1 LIDFPL
7 DLAVNSGIT
16 AVVVGVFLLLPPA
29 WLLTPTF
36 MQRLGT
42 GALLGVASVVAMHW
56 SWLAGLSPIAELRP
70 AYLTLALY
78 ILGRQ
83 IGLIALLP
91 ALLAA
96 LLLHPP
102 AADTQ
107 LLVTLMLMAWAD
119 VCRQV
124 LRRDVSKVS
133 PRIRVWLSL
142 LMLAGGI
149 QAVMLL
155 ASQLGWVGN
164 QSHAQLWR
172 YGGSTLLLGCCLE
185 LLLGRARYEMQLQR
199 RENELLQVLDSSGGG
214 RWIWDVTQ
222 QWTTFQGGFYDQFDL
237 RGPRGTD
244 PWQVWFQHWH
254 PDDAR
259 RLERIRQDLLRS
271 PDDAFE
277 TEFRV
282 HDHQGRWHW
291 VLARGRIVERDEL
304 GQATRVVGMHHD
316 ITASHQASDALQLSQ
331 AKFQTIYEALPDAAG
346 ITRISDGSYREVNPA
361 FCRLLGR
368 QREDILGHTSLELN
382 IWASPDQRDKL
393 LNSFRERGRVDSL
406 PLLAR
411 SVDGTT
417 IPGRM
422 SARQINMDGEPCFI
436 FLFHDM
442 SEHQSMQDEL
452 VRVNALLQ
460 QAGRIARLGVWED
473 SPDPAERYWSDVCYE
488 LHGLPAGSGVPPN
501 YVDQFVAPPYRE
513 TFREAMRLA
522 VLEQKP
528 FEHEIQIVRR
538 DQRAIWVQAMAEPV
552 VQDGRVRRVR
562 GVIRDIDEA
571 RRSRDRLRE
580 SEERFSRIFQA
591 IPDPMGICSKASGRY
606 LEVNPAWE
614 QATGISRSEAL
625 ASAAPVELG
634 LYMPRDRAAL
644 LSTANAQG
652 VLSAYE
658 VDFTPRGHQPR
669 TGLQS
674 MQTIEFDGQACWLFG
689 IKDITERK
697 QAERLVQE
705 REALLSL
712 TIEAA
717 ALALWDLNIPTG
729 EVVGDRQW
737 RELCGLPPAGAG
749 VARERWSDLVHA
761 DDLALAYTALDRH
774 QKHPDQPFDV
784 TLRLQHVDGNVR
796 WVRNLGRVIARQADG
811 KPLRMVGV
819 GLDVTRQREQEAQLQ
834 KMAHFDALTGL
845 PNRVQLAQALES
857 AMQEARQNGHLL
869 GVAYLDLDGFK
880 PVNDR
885 LGHGVGDQ
893 LLVEIARR
901 LQGAI
906 RAKDLVAR
914 LGGDEFVIL
923 LTQPECR
930 KDCESSLSR
939 LMQRMAEPVRLEGEA
954 LTVTASIGLTL
965 YPDDDADAD
974 TLLRH
979 ADQAMYLAKQAG
991 RNRIHLFDAE
1001 RERASREHH
1010 TRLDRLATALQAGE
1024 FCLYVQPKVD
1034 MQEGTLVGVEALARW
1049 QHPEQGLLG
1058 PGEFLPQIEG
1068 STLEAPFGE
1077 WVLAQSLT
1085 LQRQWLAQGL
1095 RVPLSLNISARHL
1108 QMADFPQQVQHLL
1121 TQYADVPTTLLEIE
1135 ITESA
1140 ALTDI
1145 NAVSATLGQLR
1156 NMGLSIAI
1164 DDFGTG
1170 YSSLTYLRQLPADTL
1185 KIDRSFVMGMMT
1197 DIGDMAIVD
1206 GVIGLSRSFG
1216 LTLIAEGVETTEQ
1229 GLRLLQM
1236 GCLLGQGYGIARP
1249 MPAHELQ
1256 AWAAQW
1262 RAPDAWAQG
1271 LAKP

>member
-1 LIDFPL
+1 MIDFPL

-16 AVVVGVFLLLPPA
+16 AAVVGVFLLLTPG

-36 MQRLGT
+36 RQRLCT
-42 GALLGVASVVAMHW
+42 GALLGLASVAAMYW
-56 SWLAGLSPIAELRP
+56 SVLAGLSPMPELRP

-83 IGLIALLP
+83 VGLIALVP

-96 LLLHPP
+96 LLLRSST
-102 AADTQ
+102 AGAQ
-107 LLVTLMLMAWAD
+107 LLLTLMLMAWAD

-124 LRRDVSKVS
+124 LRREMSKVT
-133 PRIRVWLSL
+133 PRVRVWLSL
-142 LMLAGGI
+142 LMLAAGV
-149 QAVMLL
+149 QALMLL
-155 ASQLGWVGN
+155 ASELGWVSN
-164 QSHAQLWR
+164 LSHAQLWR

-214 RWIWDVTQ
+214 RWIWDVSR
-222 QWTTFQGGFYDQFDL
+222 QWITFQGSFYDQFDL
-237 RGPRGTD
+237 RRPHGTD
-244 PWQVWFQHWH
+244 PWQVWFQLWH
-254 PDDAR
+254 PDDAQ
-259 RLERIRQDLLRS
+259 RLARIRHDLLRS

-282 HDHQGRWHW
+282 HDREGRWHW

-346 ITRISDGSYREVNPA
+346 ITRISDGTYREVNPA

-368 QREDILGHTSLELN
+368 AREDILGHTSLELN
-382 IWASPDQRDKL
+382 IWASPAERDKL
-393 LNSFRERGRVDSL
+393 LSSFREKGRVDSL

-473 SPDPAERYWSDVCYE
+473 SPEPAERYWSDVCYE
-488 LHGLPAGSGVPPN
+488 LHGLPAGVGVPDN

-513 TFREAMRLA
+513 IFRESMRRA
-522 VLEQKP
+522 VAEHKP
-528 FEHEIQIVRR
+528 FEHEIQIVRC
-538 DQRAIWVQAMAEPV
+538 DQRVIWVQAMAEPV
-552 VQDGRVRRVR
+552 VQDGHVRRVR

-591 IPDPMGICSKASGRY
+591 IPDPMGICSKATGRY

-625 ASAAPVELG
+625 ASPAPVELG
-634 LYMPRDRAAL
+634 LYTPSDRAAL
-644 LSTANAQG
+644 LATANTQG

-658 VDFTPRGHQPR
+658 VDFTPRGHLPR

-717 ALALWDLNIPTG
+717 SLALWDLNVQTG

-737 RELCGLPPAGAG
+737 RELCGLPPASAG
-749 VARERWSDLVHA
+749 SAPERWDEVVHP
-761 DDLALAYTALDRH
+761 DDLPLAFSALDRH
-774 QKHPDQPFDV
+774 QHHPDQPFDV

-796 WVRNLGRVIARQADG
+796 WVRNLGRVIARKTDG

-819 GLDVTRQREQEAQLQ
+819 GLDVTRQREQETQLQ
-834 KMAHFDALTGL
+834 KLAHFDALTGL

-857 AMQEARQNGHLL
+857 AMKEARQNGQLL

-906 RAKDLVAR
+906 RAQDLVAR

-930 KDCESSLSR
+930 KDCESTLSR

-1010 TRLDRLATALQAGE
+1010 TRLDRLATALQVGE

-1068 STLEAPFGE
+1068 SALEAPFGE
-1077 WVLAQSLT
+1077 WVLTHSLT

-1108 QMADFPQQVQHLL
+1108 QMADFPQRVQQLL
-1121 TQYADVPTTLLEIE
+1121 GQYADVPTSLIEIE

-1145 NAVSATLGQLR
+1145 NAVSATLIQLR
-1156 NMGLSIAI
+1156 NLGLSIAI

-1185 KIDRSFVMGMMT
+1185 KIDRSFVMGMMS

-1236 GCLLGQGYGIARP
+1236 GCLLAQGYGIARP

-1262 RAPDAWAQG
+1262 RAPEAWAQG

>member
-1 LIDFPL
+1 MIDFPL

-16 AVVVGVFLLLPPA
+16 AAVVGVFLLLPPG
-29 WLLTPTF
+29 WLLTPSPR
-36 MQRLGT
+36 QRLFT
-42 GALLGVASVVAMHW
+42 GALLGLASVVAMYW
-56 SWLAGLSPIAELRP
+56 SLLAGLSPMAELRP

-78 ILGRQ
+78 IMGRRV
-83 IGLIALLP
+83 GLIALVP

-96 LLLHPP
+96 LLLRPP
-102 AADTQ
+102 AAGAQ
-107 LLVTLMLMAWAD
+107 VLLTLMLMAWAD

-124 LRRDVSKVS
+124 LRRELSRVS
-133 PRIRVWLSL
+133 PRVRVWLSL
-142 LMLAGGI
+142 LMLAAGV
-149 QAVMLL
+149 QALMLL
-155 ASQLGWVGN
+155 ASQLGWVSD

-185 LLLGRARYEMQLQR
+185 LLLGRARYELQLQR

-214 RWIWDVTQ
+214 RWIWDVTRH
-222 QWTTFQGGFYDQFDL
+222 WTTFQGSFYDQFDL
-237 RGPRGTD
+237 SGPRETD

-254 PDDAR
+254 PDDAH
-259 RLERIRQDLLRS
+259 RLEHIRQDLMRS
-271 PDDAFE
+271 PEDAFE

-282 HDHQGRWHW
+282 HDREGRWHW

-304 GQATRVVGMHHD
+304 GRASRVVGMHHD

-346 ITRISDGSYREVNPA
+346 ITRISDGTYREVNPA

-382 IWASPDQRDKL
+382 IWASAAERDKL
-393 LNSFRERGRVDSL
+393 LNCFRDKGQVDSL

-411 SVDGTT
+411 SVEGTT

-488 LHGLPAGSGVPPN
+488 LHGLPAGSGVPSH
-501 YVDQFVAPPYRE
+501 YVDQFVALPYRE
-513 TFREAMRLA
+513 IFREAMRLA

-538 DQRAIWVQAMAEPV
+538 DQRAVWVQAMAEPV

-562 GVIRDIDEA
+562 GVIRDIDES

-591 IPDPMGICSKASGRY
+591 IPDPMGICSKATGRY

-625 ASAAPVELG
+625 QDSSPTGLG
-634 LYMPRDRAAL
+634 LYTPAHRDAL
-644 LSTANAQG
+644 LATANAQG

-658 VDFTPRGHQPR
+658 VDFKPRGQPTR

-717 ALALWDLNIPTG
+717 ALALWDLNMQTG

-737 RELCGLPPAGAG
+737 RELRGLPPASPGSAP
-749 VARERWSDLVHA
+749 ERWAEVVHP
-761 DDLALAYTALDRH
+761 DDRSLAFAGLERH

-784 TLRLQHVDGNVR
+784 TLRLQHVNGNVR

-834 KMAHFDALTGL
+834 KLAHFDALTGL

-857 AMQEARQNGHLL
+857 AMKEARQSGQLL

-930 KDCESSLSR
+930 KDCESTLSR

-1010 TRLDRLATALQAGE
+1010 TRLDRLSAALQAGE

-1077 WVLAQSLT
+1077 WVLAHSLT

-1121 TQYADVPTTLLEIE
+1121 NQYADVPTSLLEIE

-1145 NAVSATLGQLR
+1145 NAVSATLVQLR

-1185 KIDRSFVMGMMT
+1185 KIDRSFVMGMMS

-1262 RAPDAWAQG
+1262 RAPEAWAQG

>member
-1 LIDFPL
+1 MIDFPL

-16 AVVVGVFLLLPPA
+16 AAVVGVFLLLPPN
-29 WLLTPTF
+29 WLLAPTLR
-36 MQRLGT
+36 QRLLTGT
-42 GALLGVASVVAMHW
+42 WLGLASVAGMYW
-56 SWLAGLSPIAELRP
+56 SVLAGLSPMAELRP

-78 ILGRQ
+78 IMGRQ
-83 IGLIALLP
+83 VGLIALVP
-91 ALLAA
+91 TLLAA
-96 LLLHPP
+96 MLLPQP
-102 AADTQ
+102 TAGTQ
-107 LLVTLMLMAWAD
+107 LLLILMLMVWAD
-119 VCRQV
+119 LCRQLV
-124 LRRDVSKVS
+124 RRDLSKVS
-133 PRIRVWLSL
+133 PRVRVWLSL
-142 LMLAGGI
+142 L
-149 QAVMLL
+149 LL
-155 ASQLGWVGN
+155 AAGVQGLMVLGSELGWMTPM
-164 QSHAQLWR
+164 SHARVWR
-172 YGGSTLLLGCCLE
+172 YAGSTLLLGCCLE
-185 LLLGRARYEMQLQR
+185 LLLGRARYEAQLQR

-214 RWIWDVTQ
+214 RWIWEVPKHR
-222 QWTTFQGGFYDQFDL
+222 TTFQGSFYEQFDL
-237 RGPRGTD
+237 GGPRGTD
-244 PWQVWFQHWH
+244 PWHVWLSHLH
-254 PDDAR
+254 PDDAQ
-259 RLERIRQDLLRS
+259 RLERIRQDLLS
-271 PDDAFE
+271 SVDDGFE

-282 HDHQGRWHW
+282 QDRGGRWHW
-291 VLARGRIVERDEL
+291 VLARGRIVERDEQGL
-304 GQATRVVGMHHD
+304 ATRVVGMHHD

-346 ITRISDGSYREVNPA
+346 ITRISDGTYREVNPA

-368 QREDILGHTSLELN
+368 ERHDILGRTSLELS
-382 IWASPDQRDKL
+382 IWASPAERDKL
-393 LNSFRERGRVDSL
+393 LQCFREKGQVDSL

-411 SVDGTT
+411 SVNGDV

-473 SPDPAERYWSDVCYE
+473 SPEPSERYWSDVCYE
-488 LHGLPAGSGVPPN
+488 LHGLPAGAGVPTH
-501 YVDQFVAPPYRE
+501 YVDQFVAPAYRGM
-513 TFREAMRLA
+513 FRSAMRRA
-522 VLEQKP
+522 VLEQRP
-528 FEHEIQIVRR
+528 FEQEIQIVRC
-538 DQRAIWVQAMAEPV
+538 DQRVVWVQAMAEPV
-552 VQDGRVRRVR
+552 VQDGQVRRVR

-571 RRSRDRLRE
+571 RRARDRLRE

-591 IPDPMGICSKASGRY
+591 IPDPMGICSKATGRY

-614 QATGISRSEAL
+614 QATGISRAEAL
-625 ASAAPVELG
+625 QDSADGGLG
-634 LYMPRDRAAL
+634 LYTRVDREAL

-652 VLSAYE
+652 LLSAYE
-658 VDFTPRGHQPR
+658 VDFTPRGQAPR

-674 MQTIEFDGQACWLFG
+674 MQTIEFDGEACWLFG

-717 ALALWDLNIPTG
+717 ALALWDLNMQTG
-729 EVVGDRQW
+729 EVIGDRQW
-737 RELCGLPPAGAG
+737 RELRGLAPAGG
-749 VARERWSDLVHA
+749 DTPERWADLVHPE
-761 DDLALAYTALDRH
+761 DEALAFAALERH
-774 QKHPDQPFDV
+774 QNHPDQPFDV
-784 TLRLQHVDGNVR
+784 TLRLRHADGQVR
-796 WVRNLGRVIARQADG
+796 WVRNLGRVIARQPDG
-811 KPLRMVGV
+811 SPLRMVGV

-834 KMAHFDALTGL
+834 KLAHFDALIGL
-845 PNRVQLAQALES
+845 PNRVQLAHALEA
-857 AMQEARQNGHLL
+857 AMQEARMNQRLL

-923 LTQPECR
+923 LNQPECR
-930 KDCESSLSR
+930 SDCEATLSR

-965 YPDDDADAD
+965 FPDDDADAD

-979 ADQAMYLAKQAG
+979 ADQAMYQAKQAG

-1010 TRLDRLATALQAGE
+1010 TRLDRLAAALQAGE
-1024 FCLYVQPKVD
+1024 FCLHVQPKVD
-1034 MQEGTLVGVEALARW
+1034 MQDGTLVGVEALARW

-1068 STLEAPFGE
+1068 SALEASFGE
-1077 WVLAQSLT
+1077 WVLTHSLG

-1108 QMADFPQQVQHLL
+1108 QMADFPQRVQQLL
-1121 TQYADVPTTLLEIE
+1121 AQYADVPTSLLEFE

-1140 ALTDI
+1140 ALIDI
-1145 NAVSATLGQLR
+1145 TAVSATLVQLR

-1185 KIDRSFVMGMMT
+1185 KIDRSFVMGMMS

-1236 GCLLGQGYGIARP
+1236 GCMLGQGYGIARP
-1249 MPAHELQ
+1249 MPPQALQ

-1262 RAPDAWAQG
+1262 RAPEAWAQG

>member
-1 LIDFPL
+1 MIDFPL
-7 DLAVNSGIT
+7 DLAVNGGIT
-16 AVVVGVFLLLPPA
+16 AAVVGVFLLLPPG
-29 WLLTPTF
+29 WLLAPTLR
-36 MQRLGT
+36 QRLFTGT
-42 GALLGVASVVAMHW
+42 LLGLASVTAMYW
-56 SWLAGLSPIAELRP
+56 NVLAGLSSMAELRP

-78 ILGRQ
+78 VLGRRV
-83 IGLIALLP
+83 GLIALIP
-91 ALLAA
+91 ALLTA
-96 LLLHPP
+96 LFLSLP
-102 AADTQ
+102 ATGTQ
-107 LLVTLMLMAWAD
+107 LLLTLMLMAWAD
-119 VCRQV
+119 LCRQL
-124 LRRDVSKVS
+124 LRHERSRMS
-133 PRIRVWLSL
+133 PRVRVWLSL
-142 LMLAGGI
+142 LMLAAGV
-149 QAVMLL
+149 QALMLL
-155 ASQLGWVGN
+155 AGWWGWVN
-164 QSHAQLWR
+164 DQSQTQLWR
-172 YGGSTLLLGCCLE
+172 YGGSILLLGCCLE
-185 LLLGRARYEMQLQR
+185 LLLGRARYEMQLKR

-214 RWIWDVTQ
+214 RWIWDVPRH
-222 QWTTFQGGFYDQFDL
+222 WTTFQGSFYDQFDL
-237 RGPRGTD
+237 CGARETD
-244 PWQVWFQHWH
+244 PWQVWFRYWH

-259 RLERIRQDLLRS
+259 RLERTRQDLLQS

-282 HDHQGRWHW
+282 HDREGRWHW
-291 VLARGRIVERDEL
+291 VLARGRIVERNEQ

-346 ITRISDGSYREVNPA
+346 ITRISDGTYLEVNPA

-368 QREDILGHTSLELN
+368 QRKDILGRTSLELN
-382 IWASPDQRDKL
+382 IWASPAEREKL
-393 LNSFRERGRVDSL
+393 LACFRAKGQVDSL

-411 SVDGTT
+411 SVDGEP

-422 SARQINMDGEPCFI
+422 SARLINMDGEPCFI

-488 LHGLPAGSGVPPN
+488 LHGLPAGSGVPDN
-501 YVDQFVAPPYRE
+501 YIEQFVAPPYRE
-513 TFREAMRLA
+513 VFRDAFRRT
-522 VLEQKP
+522 VLEHKP
-528 FEHEIQIVRR
+528 FEHEVQIVRR
-538 DQRAIWVQAMAEPV
+538 DQRVVWVQAMAEPV
-552 VQDGRVRRVR
+552 VQDGKVRRVR

-580 SEERFSRIFQA
+580 SEERFSRIFRA
-591 IPDPMGICSKASGRY
+591 IPDPMGICSKATGRY

-614 QATGISRSEAL
+614 QAMGISRAEAL
-625 ASAAPVELG
+625 QEASPTGLG
-634 LYMPRDRAAL
+634 LYTPADREAL
-644 LSTANAQG
+644 LATANAQG

-658 VDFTPRGHQPR
+658 VDFNPRGHLPR

-674 MQTIEFDGQACWLFG
+674 MQTIDFEGQACWLFG

-717 ALALWDLNIPTG
+717 ALALWDVNMQSG

-737 RELCGLPPAGAG
+737 RELLGLPPTLPGSTP
-749 VARERWSDLVHA
+749 ERWSEVVHP
-761 DDLALAYTALDRH
+761 DDRALAFSALERH
-774 QKHPDQPFDV
+774 QSHPDQPFDV
-784 TLRLQHVDGNVR
+784 TLRLRHGHDKVR
-796 WVRNLGRVIARQADG
+796 WVRNLGRVIASQPDG
-811 KPLRMVGV
+811 SPLRMVGV
-819 GLDVTRQREQEAQLQ
+819 ALDVTRQREQEAQLQ
-834 KMAHFDALTGL
+834 KLAHFDALTGL
-845 PNRVQLAQALES
+845 PNRVQLAQALEA
-857 AMQEARQNGHLL
+857 AMHEARQSGHLL

-901 LQGAI
+901 LQAAI
-906 RAKDLVAR
+906 RGKDLVAR

-923 LTQPECR
+923 LSQPDCR
-930 KDCESSLSR
+930 QDCESTLSH

-991 RNRIHLFDAE
+991 RNRIHVFDAE

-1068 STLEAPFGE
+1068 SALEAPFGE
-1077 WVLAQSLT
+1077 WVLTHSLT
-1085 LQRQWLAQGL
+1085 LQRQWLAQGM

-1108 QMADFPQQVQHLL
+1108 QMADFPQRVQQLL
-1121 TQYADVPTTLLEIE
+1121 GQYADVPTSLLEIE

-1145 NAVSATLGQLR
+1145 TAVSATLVQLR

-1185 KIDRSFVMGMMT
+1185 KIDRSFVMGMMS

-1249 MPAHELQ
+1249 MPAHELH
-1256 AWAAQW
+1256 AWATRW
-1262 RAPDAWAQG
+1262 RAPEAWAQG

>member
-1 LIDFPL
+1 MIDFPL

-16 AVVVGVFLLLPPA
+16 AAVVGVFLLLPPG

-36 MQRLGT
+36 RQRLFTGT
-42 GALLGVASVVAMHW
+42 LLGLASATAMYW
-56 SWLAGLSPIAELRP
+56 SVLAGLSPTAEVRP

-83 IGLIALLP
+83 VGLIALLP
-91 ALLAA
+91 TLLATMVLHLPATGPHLA
-96 LLLHPP
+96 L
-102 AADTQ
+102 
-107 LLVTLMLMAWAD
+107 TLMLMAWAD

-124 LRRDVSKVS
+124 LRRELSTVS
-133 PRIRVWLSL
+133 PRVRVWLSL
-142 LMLAGGI
+142 LMLAAGV
-149 QAVMLL
+149 QVLMLL
-155 ASQLGWVGN
+155 AAQLGWVSN
-164 QSHAQLWR
+164 PSHAQLWR
-172 YGGSTLLLGCCLE
+172 YAGSTLLLGCCLE

-214 RWIWDVTQ
+214 RWIWDVPRHR
-222 QWTTFQGGFYDQFDL
+222 TTFQGSFYDQFDL
-237 RGPRGTD
+237 SGPRGTD

-254 PDDAR
+254 PEDAQ

-282 HDHQGRWHW
+282 HDRDGRWHW

-346 ITRISDGSYREVNPA
+346 ITRISDGTYREVNPA

-382 IWASPDQRDKL
+382 IWASPAERDKL
-393 LNSFRERGRVDSL
+393 LSSFREKGRVDSL

-411 SVDGTT
+411 SVHGTT

-473 SPDPAERYWSDVCYE
+473 SPEPAERYWSDVCYE
-488 LHGLPAGSGVPPN
+488 LHGLPAGAGVPDN
-501 YVDQFVAPPYRE
+501 YVDQFVAPPFRE
-513 TFREAMRLA
+513 IFREAMRRA
-522 VLEQKP
+522 VLEHKP
-528 FEHEIQIVRR
+528 FEHEVQIVRC
-538 DQRAIWVQAMAEPV
+538 DQRVVWVQAMAEPV

-591 IPDPMGICSKASGRY
+591 IPDPMGICSKATGRY

-614 QATGISRSEAL
+614 QATGISRGEAL
-625 ASAAPVELG
+625 EDQSTAGLG
-634 LYMPRDRAAL
+634 LYTAAEREAL
-644 LSTANAQG
+644 LATANAQG

-658 VDFTPRGHQPR
+658 VDFTPRGQPTR

-717 ALALWDLNIPTG
+717 SLALWDLNMQTG

-737 RELCGLPPAGAG
+737 RELCGLPPASAGAPP
-749 VARERWSDLVHA
+749 ERWSEVVHPE
-761 DDLALAYTALDRH
+761 DLALAFSALDRH
-774 QKHPDQPFDV
+774 QSHPDQPFDV
-784 TLRLQHVDGNVR
+784 TLRLQHVDGKVR

-834 KMAHFDALTGL
+834 KLAHFDALTGL

-857 AMQEARQNGHLL
+857 AMQEARQSGQLL

-930 KDCESSLSR
+930 KDCESTLSR

-991 RNRIHLFDAE
+991 RNRIHVFDAE

-1068 STLEAPFGE
+1068 SALEAPFGE
-1077 WVLAQSLT
+1077 WVLTHSLS

-1108 QMADFPQQVQHLL
+1108 QMADFPQHVQQLL
-1121 TQYADVPTTLLEIE
+1121 GQFADVPTSLIEIE

-1145 NAVSATLGQLR
+1145 DAVSATLVQLR

-1185 KIDRSFVMGMMT
+1185 KIDRSFVMGMMS

-1236 GCLLGQGYGIARP
+1236 GCTLAQGYGIARP

-1262 RAPDAWAQG
+1262 RAPEAWAQG

>member
-1 LIDFPL
+1 MIDFPL

-16 AVVVGVFLLLPPA
+16 AAVVGVFLLLPPG
-29 WLLTPTF
+29 WLLTPSLR
-36 MQRLGT
+36 QRLFT
-42 GALLGVASVVAMHW
+42 GALLGLASVVAMYW
-56 SWLAGLSPIAELRP
+56 NVLADLSPVAELRP

-78 ILGRQ
+78 IMGRRV
-83 IGLIALLP
+83 GLIALVP
-91 ALLAA
+91 TLLAA
-96 LLLHPP
+96 LLLRPP
-102 AADTQ
+102 AAGAQ
-107 LLVTLMLMAWAD
+107 ILLTLMLMAWAD
-119 VCRQV
+119 GCRQV
-124 LRRDVSKVS
+124 VRRELSKAS
-133 PRIRVWLSL
+133 PRVRVWLSL
-142 LMLAGGI
+142 LMLAAGVQGLM
-149 QAVMLL
+149 VLG
-155 ASQLGWVGN
+155 SQLGWVSG
-164 QSHAQLWR
+164 QSHAHLWR

-185 LLLGRARYEMQLQR
+185 LMLGRARYEMQLKR

-214 RWIWDVTQ
+214 RWIWDVPK
-222 QWTTFQGGFYDQFDL
+222 QWTTFQGSFYEQFDL
-237 RGPRGTD
+237 SGTRGTD
-244 PWQVWFQHWH
+244 PWKVWFRHWH
-254 PDDAR
+254 PDDAH
-259 RLERIRQDLLRS
+259 RLENIRQDLLLS
-271 PDDAFE
+271 TDDAFE

-282 HDHQGRWHW
+282 HDRDGRWHW
-291 VLARGRIVERDEL
+291 VLARGRIVERDHL
-304 GQATRVVGMHHD
+304 GRPSRVVGMHHD

-346 ITRISDGSYREVNPA
+346 ITRISDGTYREVNPA

-368 QREDILGHTSLELN
+368 RREEILGRTSLELS
-382 IWASPDQRDKL
+382 IWASPAERDKL
-393 LNSFRERGRVDSL
+393 LQCFRDKGQVDSL

-411 SVDGTT
+411 SVEGST

-473 SPDPAERYWSDVCYE
+473 SPNPAERYWSDVCYE
-488 LHGLPAGSGVPPN
+488 LHGLSAGEGVPDH

-513 TFREAMRLA
+513 VFREAMRLA
-522 VLEQKP
+522 VLEHKP

-538 DQRAIWVQAMAEPV
+538 DQRVVWVQAMAEPV
-552 VQDGRVRRVR
+552 VQDGQVRRVR

-571 RRSRDRLRE
+571 RRSRDRLQE

-591 IPDPMGICSKASGRY
+591 IPDPMGICSKSTGRY

-614 QATGISRSEAL
+614 QATGISRHEAL
-625 ASAAPVELG
+625 QDTSPQGLG
-634 LYMPRDRAAL
+634 LYTQADRDAL
-644 LSTANAQG
+644 LGMANAQG

-658 VDFTPRGHQPR
+658 VDFTPRGQPTR

-717 ALALWDLNIPTG
+717 ALALWDLNMQTG

-737 RELCGLPPAGAG
+737 RELRGLPPADPGLPP
-749 VARERWSDLVHA
+749 ERWGEVVHP
-761 DDLALAYTALDRH
+761 DDRTLAFAALDRH
-774 QKHPDQPFDV
+774 QNHPDQPFDV

-811 KPLRMVGV
+811 RPLRMVGV

-834 KMAHFDALTGL
+834 KLAHFDALTGL

-857 AMQEARQNGHLL
+857 AMHEARQSGQLL

-906 RAKDLVAR
+906 RAQDLVAR

-930 KDCESSLSR
+930 KACEATLSR

-954 LTVTASIGLTL
+954 LSVTASIGLTL

-1010 TRLDRLATALQAGE
+1010 TRLDRLATALQANE

-1049 QHPEQGLLG
+1049 RHPEQGLLG

-1068 STLEAPFGE
+1068 SVLEAPFGE
-1077 WVLAQSLT
+1077 WVLTHSLT

-1108 QMADFPQQVQHLL
+1108 QMADFPQRVQQLL
-1121 TQYADVPTTLLEIE
+1121 AEYADVPTSLLEIE

-1145 NAVSATLGQLR
+1145 DAVSATLVQLR
-1156 NMGLSIAI
+1156 NMGLSVAI

-1262 RAPDAWAQG
+1262 RAPEAWAQG

>member
-1 LIDFPL
+1 MIDFPL

-16 AVVVGVFLLLPPA
+16 AAVVGVFLLLPPG
-29 WLLTPTF
+29 WLLTPSPRH
-36 MQRLGT
+36 RLFT
-42 GALLGVASVVAMHW
+42 GALLGLASVVAMYW
-56 SWLAGLSPIAELRP
+56 SLLAGLSPVAELRP
-70 AYLTLALY
+70 AYLTLALF
-78 ILGRQ
+78 IMGRRV
-83 IGLIALLP
+83 GLIALAP

-96 LLLHPP
+96 LLLRPP
-102 AADTQ
+102 AAGAQ
-107 LLVTLMLMAWAD
+107 VLLTVMLMVWAD

-124 LRRDVSKVS
+124 LRRELSKVS
-133 PRIRVWLSL
+133 PRVRVWLSL
-142 LMLAGGI
+142 LMLAAGVH
-149 QAVMLL
+149 ALMLL
-155 ASQLGWVGN
+155 ASQLGWVSD

-185 LLLGRARYEMQLQR
+185 LLLGRARYELQLQR

-214 RWIWDVTQ
+214 RWIWDVPRH
-222 QWTTFQGGFYDQFDL
+222 WTTFQGSFYDQFDL
-237 RGPRGTD
+237 IGPRGTD

-254 PDDAR
+254 PDDAQ

-282 HDHQGRWHW
+282 HDREGRWHW
-291 VLARGRIVERDEL
+291 VLARGRIVERDAL

-346 ITRISDGSYREVNPA
+346 ITRISDGTYREVNPA

-368 QREDILGHTSLELN
+368 QRDEILGHTSLELN
-382 IWASPDQRDKL
+382 IWASPAERDKL
-393 LNSFRERGRVDSL
+393 LSSFREKGRVDSL

-411 SVDGTT
+411 SVHGAT

-488 LHGLPAGSGVPPN
+488 LHGLAAGSGVPEH

-513 TFREAMRLA
+513 IFREAMRLA

-528 FEHEIQIVRR
+528 FEHEIQIVRC
-538 DQRAIWVQAMAEPV
+538 DQRAVWVQAMAEPV

-562 GVIRDIDEA
+562 GVIRDIDES

-591 IPDPMGICSKASGRY
+591 IPDPMGICSKATGRY

-625 ASAAPVELG
+625 EDSTPAGLG
-634 LYMPRDRAAL
+634 LYTLADREAL
-644 LSTANAQG
+644 LVTANTQG

-658 VDFTPRGHQPR
+658 VDFTPRGHPTR

-674 MQTIEFDGQACWLFG
+674 MQTIEFEGQPCWLFG

-717 ALALWDLNIPTG
+717 ALALWDLNMQTG

-737 RELCGLPPAGAG
+737 LELRGLPPAIAGA
-749 VARERWSDLVHA
+749 APERWSDVIHP
-761 DDLALAYTALDRH
+761 DDEALAFDALDRH

-834 KMAHFDALTGL
+834 KLAHFDALTGL

-857 AMQEARQNGHLL
+857 AMQEARQSGHLL

-885 LGHGVGDQ
+885 LGHGVGDR

-930 KDCESSLSR
+930 KDCESTLSR

-965 YPDDDADAD
+965 YPEDDADAD

-1049 QHPEQGLLG
+1049 RHPEQGLLG

-1068 STLEAPFGE
+1068 SALEAPFGE
-1077 WVLAQSLT
+1077 WVLTHSLT

-1108 QMADFPQQVQHLL
+1108 QMADFPHRVQHLL
-1121 TQYADVPTTLLEIE
+1121 AQYADVPTSLIEIE

-1145 NAVSATLGQLR
+1145 NAVSATLVQLR

-1185 KIDRSFVMGMMT
+1185 KIDRSFVMGMMS

-1262 RAPDAWAQG
+1262 RAPEAWAQG

>member
-1 LIDFPL
+1 MIDFPL
-7 DLAVNSGIT
+7 DLAVNGSIT
-16 AVVVGVFLLLPPA
+16 AGVVGLLLLLPPG
-29 WLLTPTF
+29 WLLAPTPR
-36 MQRLGT
+36 QRLFT
-42 GALLGVASVVAMHW
+42 GSLLGVAAVTAMYWSV
-56 SWLAGLSPIAELRP
+56 LAGFSPTAELRP

-78 ILGRQ
+78 ILGRKV
-83 IGLIALLP
+83 GLIALVP
-91 ALLAA
+91 VLLAA
-96 LLLHPP
+96 LLLRLPSAGEH
-102 AADTQ
+102 
-107 LLVTLMLMAWAD
+107 LLLNLVLMAWAD

-124 LRRDVSKVS
+124 LRREQSKVP
-133 PRIRVWLSL
+133 PRVRVWLSL
-142 LMLAGGI
+142 LMLAAGV
-149 QAVMLL
+149 QALMLL
-155 ASQLGWVGN
+155 ASHLGWWGG
-164 QSHAQLWR
+164 QSHSPFWR
-172 YGGSTLLLGCCLE
+172 YGASTLLVGCCME
-185 LLLGRARYEMQLQR
+185 LLLGRARYEIQIQR
-199 RENELLQVLDSSGGG
+199 RENELLQVLESSGGG
-214 RWIWDVTQ
+214 RWIWDVPKHKA
-222 QWTTFQGGFYDQFDL
+222 TFQGSFYDQFDL
-237 RGPRGTD
+237 VGPRCTD
-244 PWQVWFQHWH
+244 PWQVWCQHWH
-254 PDDAR
+254 PDDAQ
-259 RLERIRQDLLRS
+259 RLQRFRQDLLNS
-271 PDDAFE
+271 PKDAFE

-282 HDHQGRWHW
+282 HDREGHWHW
-291 VLARGRIVERDEL
+291 VLARGRVVERDEK
-304 GQATRVVGMHHD
+304 GQATQVVGMHHD

-346 ITRISDGSYREVNPA
+346 ISRISDGTYLEVNPA

-368 QREDILGHTSLELN
+368 RREDLLGRTSLEIN
-382 IWASPDQRDKL
+382 IWGSPAEREKL
-393 LNSFRERGRVDSL
+393 LRCFHDKGQVDSL

-411 SVDGTT
+411 GVDGEP

-488 LHGLPAGSGVPPN
+488 LHGLPAGAGVPDH
-501 YVDQFVAPPYRE
+501 YVDRFVAPPYRE
-513 TFREAMRLA
+513 LFRDAMQAA
-522 VLEQKP
+522 VQDQTP
-528 FEHEIQIVRR
+528 FEHEVQIVRTDGR
-538 DQRAIWVQAMAEPV
+538 TIWVQVMAEPV
-552 VQDGRVRRVR
+552 VQEARVSRVR

-571 RRSRDRLRE
+571 RRSLDRLRE
-580 SEERFSRIFQA
+580 SEDRFSRIFQA

-614 QATGISRSEAL
+614 QATGISRTEAL
-625 ASAAPVELG
+625 ASPAPVELG
-634 LYMPRDRAAL
+634 LYTVAERDAL
-644 LSTANAQG
+644 LAMANTQG
-652 VLSAYE
+652 VLNAYE
-658 VDFTPRGHQPR
+658 VDFTPRGHQTR

-717 ALALWDLNIPTG
+717 ALALWDLNMQTG

-737 RELCGLPPAGAG
+737 RELRGLPPATAG
-749 VARERWSDLVHA
+749 SPTERWGEVIHP
-761 DDLALAYTALDRH
+761 DDQALAFAALDRP
-774 QKHPDQPFDV
+774 QIHPDQPFDV

-796 WVRNLGRVIARQADG
+796 WVRNLGRVIARQPDG
-811 KPLRMVGV
+811 TPLRMVGV

-834 KMAHFDALTGL
+834 KLAHFDALTGL
-845 PNRVQLAQALES
+845 PNRVQLAQALET
-857 AMQEARQNGHLL
+857 AMQEARQKGQLL

-906 RAKDLVAR
+906 RTTDLVAR

-930 KDCESSLSR
+930 NDCEATLSR

-965 YPDDDADAD
+965 FPDDDADAD

-1001 RERASREHH
+1001 GERASREHH
-1010 TRLDRLATALQAGE
+1010 TRLDRLTTALQAGE

-1077 WVLAQSLT
+1077 WVLTTSLT

-1108 QMADFPQQVQHLL
+1108 QMADFPQRVQYLL
-1121 TQYADVPTTLLEIE
+1121 GQYADVPTSLLEIE

-1145 NAVSATLGQLR
+1145 NAVSATLIQLR

-1216 LTLIAEGVETTEQ
+1216 LTLIAEGVETTQQ

-1249 MPAHELQ
+1249 MPASELQ
-1256 AWAAQW
+1256 AWATQW
-1262 RAPDAWAQG
+1262 RAPEAWAQG